1 MCARTPHA
9 PRACTGCAL
18 TPTLPPCRGSA
29 RPQVEKVAERLLEKE
44 VLKHE
49 DMVALV
55 GPRPFPNESTVDL
68 SLFGAGEA
76 GKPVNAPK
84 TAPPPPPPPAP
95 ATPPPG
101 AA

>member
-1 MCARTPHA
+1 
-9 PRACTGCAL
+9 
-18 TPTLPPCRGSA
+18 
-29 RPQVEKVAERLLEKE
+29 VAERLLEKE

-49 DMVALV
+49 DMIALV

-84 TAPPPPPPPAP
+84 SAPPPPPAP
-95 ATPPPG
+95 AMPPP
-101 AA
+101 AAA